1 MMNMSL
7 KDVLSEFEGKTSFE
21 FYALASAISKLPQN
35 ELELFEAKSEL
46 LAMSFSEGGYDEWK
60 TYFGPTTTWTKKDTG
75 EIVYMPDWKEITK
88 GDIEYWKKRLSE
100 TSNLFLKNRYA
111 GLIWDF
117 EKKICSNEPNYKEV
131 KLVYIQ
137 TAISIVEKDLV
148 DHPIVGLNYIS
159 MAIERAIGCRN
170 KELSK
175 KAISVL
181 LDYVTKYATDDK
193 PGIWAVP
200 FDLLIKHSSYFS
212 DFESQILKDNQER
225 FERLVQKCHQFGN
238 STDSYSHLV
247 IDEVKLFAAYY
258 HRTKNKEAIC
268 RYLDDALECVR
279 CSFVFRG
286 SMWAHGMLQQMQSLY
301 RKYNLDKQANKLFID
316 IQALGSKVL
325 GEMTPQ
331 NYTIPLDKSRLNEY
345 FEYYLEGSKKEVLKK
360 YIYAYIPWLEKEKER
375 IKRET
380 ELTPLASLVHTVFY
394 DWSGMPI
401 NHLGGEDNEGQH
413 RLSYGIYRHMLF
425 ESFLIDMHIS
435 KMEEQK
441 VYNYDEILALFDNS
455 LVIKKEQ
462 KEIFQRAIRSY
473 FDGDYMVACHLLI
486 PLFESCVRTLAAYSG
501 IDVLNNNK
509 NEGNVYKPLDTLFE
523 KLKTLDGVSKDV
535 IAYWQNVF
543 TDKYGWNIR
552 NLFCHGLLQS
562 SQFNKELADRL
573 IHTFL
578 TFTRIEI
585 KTL

>member
-1 MMNMSL
+1 MIMAF

-21 FYALASAISKLPQN
+21 FFDLASAISKLPQN

-117 EKKICSNEPNYKEV
+117 EKKICSKEPNYKEV

-137 TAISIVEKDLV
+137 TAISIVENDLAA
-148 DHPIVGLNYIS
+148 HPIVGLNYIS
-159 MAIERAIGCRN
+159 IAIERAVGCRN

-200 FDLLIKHSSYFS
+200 FDLLIKHFSYFS

-247 IDEVKLFAAYY
+247 IEEVKLFAAYY

-268 RYLDDALECVR
+268 RYLDAALECVR
-279 CSFVFRG
+279 CSFAFRG
-286 SMWAHGMLQQMQSLY
+286 CMWAHGMLQQMQSLY

-331 NYTIPLDKSRLNEY
+331 DYTIPLDKSRLNEY
-345 FEYYLEGSKKEVLKK
+345 FEYYLEGS
-360 YIYAYIPWLEKEKER
+360 
-375 IKRET
+375 
-380 ELTPLASLVHTVFY
+380 
-394 DWSGMPI
+394 
-401 NHLGGEDNEGQH
+401 
-413 RLSYGIYRHMLF
+413 
-425 ESFLIDMHIS
+425 
-435 KMEEQK
+435 
-441 VYNYDEILALFDNS
+441 
-455 LVIKKEQ
+455 
-462 KEIFQRAIRSY
+462 
-473 FDGDYMVACHLLI
+473 
-486 PLFESCVRTLAAYSG
+486 
-501 IDVLNNNK
+501 NNNTAL
-509 NEGNVYKPLDTLFE
+509 N
-523 KLKTLDGVSKDV
+523 
-535 IAYWQNVF
+535 
-543 TDKYGWNIR
+543 
-552 NLFCHGLLQS
+552 
-562 SQFNKELADRL
+562 
-573 IHTFL
+573 
-578 TFTRIEI
+578 
-585 KTL
+585 